1 MLGRMFTKTAQS
13 YFGGKRSHL
22 AQALKDEWSVSA
34 VYLWKGVV
42 PLAAARKLEE
52 ITDGKLQVIPDL
64 YTDRGSIASPE
75 DKILPD
81 PDKIKPKHKPK
92 RRRVA

>member
-1 MLGRMFTKTAQS
+1 MLGAMFTKTAQS
-13 YFGGKRSHL
+13 FFGGKRSHL
-22 AQALKDEWSVSA
+22 AQALKDDWSVSA

-52 ITDGKLQVIPDL
+52 ISGGKLQVIADL
-64 YTDRGSIASPE
+64 YDDHGNIVSQE

-81 PDKIKPKHKPK
+81 PNKIKPKQKFRHK
-92 RRRVA
+92 RRA